1 MSLWACLFRSAS
13 TTSQTRRPY
22 LRVHCPIFGLFVTT
36 FSAHSLSSMVSAL
49 LSSWRDVI
57 TTSISG
63 NWNSERSPPPCRRL
77 LFLPPKLIS
86 RSALHI
92 QTPFWSKKVP
102 QGTAKVEGE
111 TRMLSTFY
119 FAVEPCLFLPGNP
132 PSRMSFHFDAA
143 AATQTAI
150 VPCCQLFDPLS
161 MADLVHFIESSS
173 I

>member
-63 NWNSERSPPPCRRL
+63 NWNSERSPPPPP
-77 LFLPPKLIS
+77 LFASQTHIS
-86 RSALHI
+86 VGLTYSDAVLEQKSA
-92 QTPFWSKKVP
+92 TGYRKSR
-102 QGTAKVEGE
+102 G
-111 TRMLSTFY
+111 
-119 FAVEPCLFLPGNP
+119 GNP
-132 PSRMSFHFDAA
+132 HVEHLLLCGRTMLVSSREPPIAHVIPFRRRRCNTNSNSP
-143 AATQTAI
+143 
-150 VPCCQLFDPLS
+150 VLP
-161 MADLVHFIESSS
+161 VVRSS
-173 I
+173 